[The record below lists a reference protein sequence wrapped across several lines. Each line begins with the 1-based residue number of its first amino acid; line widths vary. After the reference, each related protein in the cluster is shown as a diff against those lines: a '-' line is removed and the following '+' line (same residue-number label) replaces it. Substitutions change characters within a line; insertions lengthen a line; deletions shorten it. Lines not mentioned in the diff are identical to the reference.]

1 MGFKIALLE
10 EYSTEISKKIT
21 MSLKMTAAAL
31 LVANSLN
38 VNACQNDNHEFEL
51 PANASVV
58 QEIKKDNN
66 FVKDYH
72 SFVKEKQNGIHKTG
86 FGDVAFV
93 FSLQNQE
100 MLLDNLKSTYG
111 IKDTSIVQMAIAPR
125 SDKNQPEIHFMRIP
139 YGEGQYIKIIK
150 YDEGNENGNEREE
163 EISENFEKFKD
174 GFSYYE
180 SLEKNFED
188 FVVLHE
194 LFHSPEFIW
203 KKESNVREFFADYGS
218 ILTIGIN
225 KDLPYEDVKEMLQE
239 NRKKRER
246 FYDQTMSTSHF
257 SIELFNWDRYKKIIP
272 SEEEYKKL
280 KQDYK
285 EYSKNSDTPYN
296 FIANYVAERMNP
308 FIKDETQKIKT
319 TTKI

>member
-38 VNACQNDNHEFEL
+38 VNACQNDNHAFEL
-51 PANASVV
+51 PSNASVV

-86 FGDVAFV
+86 FGDVTFV

-111 IKDTSIVQMAIAPR
+111 IKDTSMVQMAIALR
-125 SDKNQPEIHFMRIP
+125 SDKNLPQIHFMRIP

-150 YDEGNENGNEREE
+150 YDEGNEHGNQKEKD
-163 EISENFEKFKD
+163 NFKYYNKFKD
-174 GFSYYE
+174 GFSYHQT
-180 SLEKNFED
+180 LNKNFED
-188 FVVLHE
+188 FVMLHE

-203 KKESNVREFFADYGS
+203 KKETSIKEFFADYGA

-225 KDLPYEDVKEMLQE
+225 KDLPYSDVRDMLEE
-239 NRKKRER
+239 NRKKKQM
-246 FYDQTMSTSHF
+246 FYKNTMISSHF
-257 SIELFNWDRYKKIIP
+257 SSELFNWVRYKKIIP
-272 SEEEYKKL
+272 SEEDYAKL

-285 EYSKNSDTPYN
+285 EYSKDSNTPYN

-308 FIKDETQKIKT
+308 FIKDESQKINTKLKT
-319 TTKI
+319 

>member
-1 MGFKIALLE
+1 MASKIIIIE
-10 EYSTEISKKIT
+10 EFYKKMT

-31 LVANSLN
+31 LVTNSLN
-38 VNACQNDNHEFEL
+38 VNAQKSEINDFEL
-51 PANASVV
+51 PTNANIV
-58 QEIKKDNN
+58 QETKKYNN
-66 FVKDYH
+66 FIKDYH
-72 SFVKEKQNGIHKTG
+72 TFVSEKQNGVHNTG
-86 FGDVAFV
+86 FGEVTFV

-100 MLLDNLKSTYG
+100 MLLNNLKSTYG
-111 IKDTSIVQMAIAPR
+111 IKDTSIIQMAIAPR
-125 SDKNQPEIHFMRIP
+125 SDKKQPEIHFMRIP
-139 YGEGQYIKIIK
+139 YGEGQYLKIIK
-150 YDEGNENGNEREE
+150 YDEGNEHGNEREE
-163 EISENFEKFKD
+163 ELAENFEKFKD

-180 SLEKNFED
+180 SLDKHFED

-203 KKESNVREFFADYGS
+203 KKESSVREFFADYGS

-225 KDLPYEDVKEMLQE
+225 KELPYEEVREMLEE
-239 NRKKRER
+239 NRQKRER
-246 FYDQTMSTSHF
+246 FYDKTRSTSHF

-272 SEEEYKKL
+272 SEEEYNKL

-308 FIKDETQKIKT
+308 FIKDENQKIKT
-319 TTKI
+319 TTKT

>member
-86 FGDVAFV
+86 FGDISFV
-93 FSLQNQE
+93 FSYQNQQ
-100 MLLDNLKSTYG
+100 MLLDNIKSTYG
-111 IKDTSIVQMAIAPR
+111 INDTSIVEMAIAPR
-125 SDKNQPEIHFMRIP
+125 NEKKEIAIYFIRIP
-139 YGEGQYIKIIK
+139 YGDGQYLKIIK
-150 YDEGNENGNEREE
+150 YDEGNEYGNQKEKD
-163 EISENFEKFKD
+163 NFKYYNKFKD

-180 SLEKNFED
+180 TLDKHFED

-203 KKESNVREFFADYGS
+203 KKETSVKEFFSDYGA
-218 ILTIGIN
+218 ILTVGIN
-225 KDLPYEDVKEMLQE
+225 KDLPYSDVRDMLEE
-239 NRKKRER
+239 NRQKRER
-246 FYDQTMSTSHF
+246 FYEKTKSTSHF
-257 SIELFNWDRYKKIIP
+257 SPDLFNWERYKKIMP
-272 SEEEYKKL
+272 SEEEYAKL

-285 EYSKNSDTPYN
+285 EYSKNSNTPYN

-308 FIKDETQKIKT
+308 FIKEESQKINTKLKT
-319 TTKI
+319 